1 MRAGKLVST
10 FGIGLA
16 LALTAQAAKA
26 GTVTDISLSSDYNGN
41 WTGEIN
47 GAAIAAAPTSGNT
60 GTGITFGDWS
70 GQYVE
75 VLSGSTPL
83 FVSTGGVTLNND
95 ASVNALMNSFFGG
108 AAGSTEAT
116 VTLEN
121 SNGDQATYSLI
132 AGQTI
137 RDYNNAF
144 YNNVLQ
150 GYNSASG
157 LGSVTT
163 QPWWTTGDAASNG
176 NGEPSQRLDVQTFV
190 LPSSWAGTGLISIEI
205 NNPSNSSNDVAF
217 SALQVVD
224 GSASVPEPMSLA
236 LLGSA
241 LGGLAL
247 VRRARRE
254 GR

>member
-1 MRAGKLVST
+1 MRAGTLVST

-26 GTVTDISLSSDYNGN
+26 GTVTDINISPLLGD
-41 WTGEIN
+41 WTGEF
-47 GAAIAAAPTSGNT
+47 GGSAIAAAPTNGNT

-70 GQYVE
+70 GHYGLT
-75 VLSGSTPL
+75 LSGASTIL
-83 FVSTGGVTLNND
+83 STGGITLNND

-108 AAGSTEAT
+108 PAGSVEAT
-116 VTLEN
+116 ITFLN
-121 SNGDQATYSLI
+121 SNGGQATYSLI

-137 RDYNNAF
+137 RDYNNGG

-157 LGSVTT
+157 LGNVTT
-163 QPWWTTGDAASNG
+163 QPWWTTGDAANNG

-190 LPSSWAGTGLISIEI
+190 LPSSWAGTGLISMTI
-205 NNPSNSSNDVAF
+205 NNPISSGNDVAY

-241 LGGLAL
+241 LGTLAL
-247 VRRARRE
+247 ARRARRKAD
-254 GR
+254 

>member
-16 LALTAQAAKA
+16 LALSAQEARA
-26 GTVTDISLSSDYNGN
+26 GTVTDINISPLLGD
-41 WTGEIN
+41 WTGENN
-47 GAAIAAAPTSGNT
+47 GAAIAAAPTNGNT
-60 GTGITFGDWS
+60 GTGITFADWS
-70 GQYVE
+70 GHYGLDE
-75 VLSGSTPL
+75 GGITTI
-83 FVSTGGVTLNND
+83 STGSVALNND

-116 VTLEN
+116 ITFQN

-137 RDYNNAF
+137 RDYYNGIYNNA
-144 YNNVLQ
+144 LQ

-157 LGSVTT
+157 LGSVTA
-163 QPWWTTGDAASNG
+163 QPWWTTGDAANNG
-176 NGEPSQRLDVQTFV
+176 NGEPSERLDVQTFV
-190 LPSSWAGTGLISIEI
+190 LPSSWAGTDLTSMTI
-205 NNPSNSSNDVAF
+205 NNPAGSGNDIAY

-224 GSASVPEPMSLA
+224 GGASVPEPMSLA

-254 GR
+254 TQ